1 MSQILTAAQLKEL
14 SQKND
19 EQRADYFIEHVS
31 KHQQIWILMDE
42 HGCVMLNT
50 DDEDCVPVWPH
61 EELALLWATNE
72 WQHCKAESISL
83 NKWFSRWT
91 MGLTDDELAIVVFP
105 NETEQGIVFDPTELE
120 VQLKKSQKKQS
131 RA

>member
-1 MSQILTAAQLKEL
+1 MSQTLTSSQVQEL
-14 SQKND
+14 SQMND
-19 EQRADYFIEHVS
+19 EQRANYCFEQAAKNS
-31 KHQQIWILMDE
+31 QIWILKDE

-72 WQHCKAESISL
+72 WQDCQAESISL

-91 MGLTDDELAIVVFP
+91 MGLTDDELAVVVFP
-105 NETEQGIVFDPTELE
+105 NETEQGIVLDPMELE

-131 RA
+131 RV